1 MQTLR
6 NKALLAGAIFCAATN
21 FAIAEVKAPSSAQV
35 KIGAHHLAPG
45 ASTIAGEDVNKNG
58 VRDDVEEFLIANA
71 KSSSVRK
78 AYQELAKQLQRIL
91 VEVPS
96 GLTTATTLSKD
107 IETAMLGLGRETAF
121 FTQAPIKISKL
132 ERIVFNTSERK
143 NAYETF
149 TAAFYN
155 GQ

>member
-1 MQTLR
+1 MQ
-6 NKALLAGAIFCAATN
+6 
-21 FAIAEVKAPSSAQV
+21 SSGMRQ
-35 KIGAHHLAPG
+35 
-45 ASTIAGEDVNKNG
+45 
-58 VRDDVEEFLIANA
+58 
-71 KSSSVRK
+71 
-78 AYQELAKQLQRIL
+78 LAKQLQRIL